1 MTVEKWVKRIA
12 AVLLLPVCLG
22 AAKTLIIV
30 AKMVGDADTFW
41 VAALSGAAC
50 WVVIYLTL
58 PKPMLIYVLGHEL
71 THAIWT
77 WAFGGKVRRFKATAS
92 GGFVTVTRDNFLIAL
107 APYFFPLYVVI
118 VIAAFALG
126 HWLWGWKQHLVWFHL
141 LVGAAYA
148 FHVTLTQY
156 ILSIRQSDITRQ
168 GYLFSAVVI
177 WLGNVLVLLI
187 GLPLLTSKVDL
198 LTTLGWIWKS
208 TLEVLEQAHR
218 VFL

>member
-1 MTVEKWVKRIA
+1 VKRIA

-22 AAKTLIIV
+22 TAKTLIIV
-30 AKMVGDADTFW
+30 ANTVGDADTFW

-50 WVVIYLTL
+50 WVVVYFTL

-71 THAIWT
+71 THVIWT
-77 WAFGGKVRRFKATAS
+77 WAFGGKVRSFKATAS
-92 GGFVTVTRDNFLIAL
+92 GGFVVVTRNNFLIAL
-107 APYFFPLYVVI
+107 ASYFFPLYVVI

-126 HWLWGWKQHLVWFHL
+126 HWLCGWKQHLVWFHL

-148 FHVTLTQY
+148 FHVTLTSY
-156 ILSIRQSDITRQ
+156 ILGIRQSDITQQ

-198 LTTLGWIWKS
+198 LTTFEWIWQS
-208 TLEVLEQAHR
+208 TVEVLEQARR
-218 VFL
+218 VFW

>member
-1 MTVEKWVKRIA
+1 MPKWCKLILA
-12 AVLLLPVCLG
+12 ILLLPVCVG
-22 AAKTLIIV
+22 AAIALWKVLAASGNV
-30 AKMVGDADTFW
+30 DTIW
-41 VAALSGAAC
+41 VAILSGAAC
-50 WVVIYLTL
+50 WVVIYLIL

-92 GGFVTVTRDNFLIAL
+92 GGFVTVTRNNFLIAL

-126 HWLWGWKQHLVWFHL
+126 HWLWGWKQYLVWFHL

-148 FHVTLTQY
+148 FHVTLTWY
-156 ILSIRQSDITRQ
+156 ILSIGQSDITQQ

-198 LTTLGWIWKS
+198 HLG
-208 TLEVLEQAHR
+208 
-218 VFL
+218 